1 MRQDL
6 SVCLQALATSWNAD
20 VTITQMFLTL
30 SSIAVRSVLAMSMR
44 TEADKTYIINFVNKW
59 IILTILEVR
68 WK

>member
-30 SSIAVRSVLAMSMR
+30 SYIAVRSVLAMSMR